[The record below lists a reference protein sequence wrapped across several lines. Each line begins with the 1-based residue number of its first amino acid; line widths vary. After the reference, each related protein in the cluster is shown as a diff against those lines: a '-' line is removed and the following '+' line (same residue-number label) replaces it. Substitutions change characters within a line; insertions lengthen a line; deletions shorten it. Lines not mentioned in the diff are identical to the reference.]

1 MTDEIRLRG
10 LRAYG
15 HHGVFEHERQ
25 KGQEFIVDVDVR
37 VPLGNLADDIDG
49 TIHYGM
55 LAQAIV
61 DAVERDPV
69 DLIETVAER
78 IAAPRQAGESSA
90 AYHFHEKNWG
100 GQSMMPDT
108 ENDTG
113 MRKSAGSTRN
123 RTSAKTTIHA
133 HACQNLSMPGIR
145 PAGMDTQSHARQ
157 TSLLRWRWP
166 VSSALAVGRAWLT
179 RARPISVSIPKA
191 RT

>member
-25 KGQEFIVDVDVR
+25 KGQEFVVDVDVR

-69 DLIETVAER
+69 ELIETVAER
-78 IAAPRQAGESSA
+78 IAALVLEAGADSVRVEVHKPSA
-90 AYHFHEKNWG
+90 PITVPF
-100 GQSMMPDT
+100 D
-108 ENDTG
+108 D
-113 MRKSAGSTRN
+113 
-123 RTSAKTTIHA
+123 
-133 HACQNLSMPGIR
+133 
-145 PAGMDTQSHARQ
+145 
-157 TSLLRWRWP
+157 
-166 VSSALAVGRAWLT
+166 VSVVIERFRS
-179 RARPISVSIPKA
+179 
-191 RT
+191 